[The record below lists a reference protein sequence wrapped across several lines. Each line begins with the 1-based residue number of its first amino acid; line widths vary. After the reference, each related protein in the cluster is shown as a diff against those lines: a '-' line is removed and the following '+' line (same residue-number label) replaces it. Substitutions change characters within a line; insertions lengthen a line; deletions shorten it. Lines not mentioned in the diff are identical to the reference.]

1 MEKIDL
7 AVVFYEKEVE
17 LLKILAN
24 SIEIYC
30 SIELVDTIYFI
41 NNSANEAVAEAEFK
55 KHVKPL
61 FKKFSAESF
70 VVKN

>member
-41 NNSANEAVAEAEFK
+41 NK
-55 KHVKPL
+55 KKSMIKWHK
-61 FKKFSAESF
+61 
-70 VVKN
+70 